1 MLTGWVA
8 FLLAWVSTAMF
19 YKTHPSSVESGTEH
33 KRFLYVF
40 GKKKYLRGY
49 KGERWERIIS
59 NGFIFSELSNKMK
72 DEKEE
77 KKETSCVKKLLCC
90 GKGIGRQI
98 SFSDETTFIYWNSKV
113 GSLKT
118 EEAMERHRV
127 EEETQKRSEQSPSS
141 KWLSCCK
148 GILQKNKIKMI
159 NRCDWN
165 CQKLFC
171 ITFSNK
177 KY

>member
-1 MLTGWVA
+1 MIMLTGWVA

-72 DEKEE
+72 
-77 KKETSCVKKLLCC
+77 
-90 GKGIGRQI
+90 
-98 SFSDETTFIYWNSKV
+98 
-113 GSLKT
+113 
-118 EEAMERHRV
+118 
-127 EEETQKRSEQSPSS
+127 EEEEGGKEGNQLREKNFFAAAEVSVDKYLLMTKLSLFIGIQK
-141 KWLSCCK
+141 
-148 GILQKNKIKMI
+148 
-159 NRCDWN
+159 
-165 CQKLFC
+165 
-171 ITFSNK
+171 
-177 KY
+177 